1 MRKTI
6 STFAA
11 LAVVGMIASALPAI
25 AQERTP
31 PPAQNQPQAEAI
43 AQGELV
49 QVDAKTNS
57 LTIKGVDGTQML
69 FRYTPQT
76 KVTGAD
82 EGVAGLATMS
92 GARVTVHFTQQGP
105 DKIATEIAVQKKS

>member
-1 MRKTI
+1 M
-6 STFAA
+6 F
-11 LAVVGMIASALPAI
+11 ASAWPAV

-31 PPAQNQPQAEAI
+31 PPSQNQPQAEAI

-49 QVDAKTNS
+49 SVDAKDNS
-57 LTIKGVDGTQML
+57 LTIKGVDGAQMV

-76 KVTGAD
+76 KVTGAN

-105 DKIATEIAVQKKS
+105 DKIATEIAVQRKS